1 MGLFSQLERVARAV
15 GEFGGVPRTRV
26 LTRVL
31 PPRCAAC
38 GQVAVGLCLSCQE
51 QLQPAGEIRPT
62 IGWVRGFSLQA
73 AVSYE
78 GPARRLV
85 LAAKRSGAHAGIE
98 HMAACIEQL
107 IPSDAVITWAP
118 TSGRRARQRG
128 YDQAKLLAEAVG
140 WRTQRPVVAMLVR
153 TSGAQHGRHR
163 DDRDQVSFGAV
174 PGLSRISPD
183 VPIVII
189 DDVITTSGTLLAAAR
204 ALRMGT
210 NQKIIGIGY
219 AAVAGN
225 ELGCAMGSS
234 ALRTY
239 GVQAVQIPH
248 IVEVSSGGRV
258 SEFAD
263 RNRDS
268 GCRVERAS

>member
-1 MGLFSQLERVARAV
+1 MGLFSQLERV
-15 GEFGGVPRTRV
+15 
-26 LTRVL
+26 LTRIL

-38 GQVAVGLCLSCQE
+38 GRVAVGLCPGCQE
-51 QLQPAGEIRPT
+51 QVQPAGAIRPI
-62 IGWVRGFSLQA
+62 IGWVKGFSLQA

-85 LAAKRSGAHAGIE
+85 LAAKRSHAHAGIG

-107 IPSDAVITWAP
+107 IPPDAVITWAP
-118 TSGRRARQRG
+118 TSSRRARQRG

-140 WRTQRPVVAMLVR
+140 SRTQGRVVAMLVR

-163 DDRDQVSFGAV
+163 DDRHHVSFGVVAGF
-174 PGLSRISPD
+174 PRISQD

-189 DDVITTSGTLLAAAR
+189 DDVVTTSATLLAAAR
-204 ALRMGT
+204 ALRMVT

-234 ALRTY
+234 ALRTH

-248 IVEVSSGGRV
+248 IVEGPSGGRV
-258 SEFAD
+258 GEVAD
-263 RNRDS
+263 RNRDNRR
-268 GCRVERAS
+268 RVERAS